1 LHCPAGGNDATI
13 LSPPDPSGNKRELTS
28 LPAADAD
35 ARRETGDWQPKHWRA
50 GGPMA
55 GARCAS
61 INGAL
66 RVHARFA
73 GARRR
78 EREWQ
83 GKSM

>member
-1 LHCPAGGNDATI
+1 
-13 LSPPDPSGNKRELTS
+13 
-28 LPAADAD
+28 
-35 ARRETGDWQPKHWRA
+35 
-50 GGPMA
+50 MA

-66 RVHARFA
+66 CVHARFA